1 MRRYRCYQLI
11 INFWFAAAV
20 AIGILFVIQ
29 LFATSRQKTINEQHI
44 MMSTSFEQ
52 QQEVDYTDIER
63 KHTINKKA
71 TDAVGH
77 LASCELLY

>member
-29 LFATSRQKTINEQHI
+29 LFATSRHIYEQHI

-77 LASCELLY
+77 LASCKLLY

>member
-29 LFATSRQKTINEQHI
+29 LFATSRHIYEQHI

-71 TDAVGH
+71 TAAVGH
-77 LASCELLY
+77 LATCELLY

>member
-1 MRRYRCYQLI
+1 
-11 INFWFAAAV
+11 
-20 AIGILFVIQ
+20 
-29 LFATSRQKTINEQHI
+29 
-44 MMSTSFEQ
+44 MSTSFEQ

-71 TDAVGH
+71 TAAVGH